1 MLTSQESAE
10 DDVTRA
16 RNDLDKILKEDG
28 DDGSDVQLVYIGITC
43 GLSAPYVASQLDK
56 SMSIPNSITILM
68 GFNPLPLAR
77 KLPIEGWP
85 GVSFSIIAQRL
96 HEKSLSDP
104 THHHLLTP
112 VYGPESLSGS
122 TRMKG
127 GSTTKL
133 LLDALLSLAI
143 QRAAGSNPGPLG
155 AAAAQAFFTGCKPVL
170 SAVYERAPRLPEV
183 LGLCAAS
190 LRAGRHIYYYGAPA
204 VGTLGVIDASE
215 CVPTFGAR
223 PDDIN
228 AYVTGGWA
236 SLANKDGDLSA
247 HGGSYDLSEA
257 RFLAEVVPGATAQDT
272 IVVLGNSVADAA
284 ALVASVKAA
293 ANPAGAPAVR
303 AFAFCNAACAEEAA
317 GAGDVSDDVIVVSI
331 PAGEEGRALEYT
343 NKQFAVKLVLNAL
356 STGAF
361 TAAGKVF
368 HNRMVDLRISNA
380 KLCHRAYDLVA
391 SLTGVPQEKA
401 QECVMRAIY
410 GEKPA
415 EEVKALLERPLSDH
429 VRAAYQ
435 QEKVVPVALIL
446 ASGIETVAEAK
457 EALRV
462 EPVVR
467 TALLK
472 AIKN

>member
-1 MLTSQESAE
+1 M
-10 DDVTRA
+10 RA

-28 DDGSDVQLVYIGITC
+28 GDVQLVYIGITC

-56 SMSIPNSITILM
+56 SMSIPDSITILM

-85 GVSFSIIAQRL
+85 GMSFSAVAERL
-96 HEKSLSDP
+96 HANSLSDP
-104 THHHLLTP
+104 TRHHLLTP

-133 LLDALLSLAI
+133 LLDGLLSLTILRVAGTTTTA
-143 QRAAGSNPGPLG
+143 AAGPLSP
-155 AAAAQAFFTGCKPVL
+155 ADARAFFADCKHVL

-190 LRAGRHIYYYGAPA
+190 LRAGRHIYYYGAPE

-236 SLANKDGDLSA
+236 SLCNRDGDLSA
-247 HGGSYDLSEA
+247 HGGSYDLSGE
-257 RFLAEVVPGATAQDT
+257 RFLSEIVPAATAQDT
-272 IVVLGNSVADAA
+272 IIILGNSVADAA
-284 ALVASVKAA
+284 ALLASVRAA
-293 ANPAGAPAVR
+293 AGAAKGTESAPAVR
-303 AFAFCNAACAEEAA
+303 AFAFCNESSSEEE
-317 GAGDVSDDVIVVSI
+317 GDVDKDIIVVRI
-331 PAGEEGRALEYT
+331 PTPEGRALGYT
-343 NKQFAVKLVLNAL
+343 NKQFGVKLVLNAL

-368 HNRMVDLRISNA
+368 RNRMVDLRISNA

-391 SLTGVPQEKA
+391 SLTGVPLEKA

-410 GEKPA
+410 GEKSG
-415 EEVKALLERPLSDH
+415 EEIKALLERPLSDH